1 MQEEIRQQVLSRIQ
15 RDYGLKHRNGTE
27 YMRGG
32 KCPHC
37 GKKELYTSYLKPWVL
52 RCGRQA
58 KCGQEV
64 RVRDLYDD
72 LFDDYSKHNPQTPQ
86 APHAAADAY
95 LATGR
100 GFSITPL
107 HGLYVQESYY
117 DSSKRQGTATVRFPL
132 VKGGWWERLI
142 DRPHR
147 FGKMKARFAPG
158 ESYAG
163 VWWSAGA
170 LDQLRTAREVWIVE
184 GIFDAIALLQRGIC
198 AVAAMSSNA
207 YPELSL
213 KELSAARPNDLPML
227 IWALDNEPGARS
239 YTIKHIRRAEKLG
252 YRCKAA
258 QIEQTGDRKT
268 DWNDLHLRAQAAED
282 GDSVWAEDL
291 ELARHNGALLLART
305 AMDKGLIMY
314 ERSKNVEF
322 HIEHGSRLF
331 WFQFDPLRFEKLC
344 RERVGDR
351 DLADEDELEAEE
363 LAKLQRA
370 SASVVQIANC
380 YPEALYFQKNDA
392 TDESWYF
399 FRVDFPHD
407 APSVKGTF
415 TGAQIASATEFKK
428 RLLGL
433 AQGALFSGTGKHL
446 DKLMDAQTFG
456 IKDVAT
462 VDFVGYSPEHKS
474 YIFGDMAVRDGV
486 LTVANSEDY
495 FEFPKLRVK
504 TTQRSIRLDIQRDHE
519 AYRTE
524 WLNWLWTCFGTNGI
538 VALTFWFGSL
548 FANQI
553 RSSHM
558 SFPYLEATG
567 EAGAGKTTLLTFLW
581 KLLARSDYEGFDP
594 VKSSKAGRA
603 RAMGQISGMPIVLL
617 EADRSDNGDRS
628 QSKSFDWDEFKPCYN
643 GGSLATR
650 GVRNAG
656 NETYEP
662 PFRGTLVISQNAP
675 VDASE
680 AMLGRIVKLHFKKP
694 NATTAS
700 RQAAEN
706 LNALQV
712 EDVSH
717 FLLKSVRAEAAVMDK
732 FNERVRFYEARL
744 RENKDL
750 RMERLIKNHSQMLAL
765 LDGLRLV
772 IDVPEEMVIET
783 RKVLTSMAMERQ
795 SAISADHPLV
805 NEFWET
811 YEYLESIGA
820 GERPVVNH
828 SRDPQRIAI
837 NLNDFLARAAQHNQP
852 VPDLKV
858 LRNYLR
864 DSRRHKLIDANLTV
878 NSAIKLDS
886 LGKGAAIRC
895 WVFGK

>member
-1 MQEEIRQQVLSRIQ
+1 MQEEIRQQVLSRIE
-15 RDYGLKHRNGTE
+15 RDYGLKHRNGTP

-37 GKKELYTSYLKPWVL
+37 GKKELYTSFQTPWVL

-72 LFDDYSKHNPQTPQ
+72 LFDDYSKSNPQTPQ

-100 GFSITPL
+100 GFNVKPL
-107 HGLYVQESYY
+107 QGLYTQEDYY
-117 DSSKRQGTATVRFPL
+117 DRAKRQGTATVRFPL

-163 VWWSAGA
+163 VWWGAAA

-184 GIFDAIALLQRGIC
+184 GIFDAIALLQHGIC

-213 KELSAARPNDLPML
+213 KELRDARPNDLPVL
-227 IWALDNEPGARS
+227 VWALDNEPGARG
-239 YTIKHIRRAEKLG
+239 YTAKHIRRAEKLG

-258 QIEQTGDRKT
+258 QIEQTGEKKT

-282 GDSVWAEDL
+282 GDSQWQADIDL
-291 ELARHNGALLLART
+291 ALHNGALLLART

-314 ERSKNVEF
+314 EREKNTEF
-322 HIEHGSRLF
+322 HLEHNSRLY
-331 WFQFDPLRFEKLC
+331 WFEFDALRYEKLC
-344 RERVGDR
+344 RERAVDR
-351 DLADEDELEAEE
+351 DLASEDELEAEE
-363 LAKLQRA
+363 LSKIQRA
-370 SASVVQIANC
+370 SASIRQIANC
-380 YPEALYFQKNDA
+380 YPEALYFQKHDA

-428 RLLGL
+428 RLLSL

-446 DKLMDAQTFG
+446 DRVMDAQTFG

-462 VDFVGYSPEHKS
+462 VDFVGYSPDHKA
-474 YIFGDMAVRDGV
+474 YIFGDLAVRNGEV
-486 LTVANSEDY
+486 TMANAEDY
-495 FEFPKLRVK
+495 FEFPKLRIK
-504 TTQRSIRLDIQRDHE
+504 TTQRSIRMDIQRDHE

-524 WLNWLWTCFGTNGI
+524 WLQWLWTCFGTNGM

-553 RSSHM
+553 RTAHK
-558 SFPYLEATG
+558 SFPFLEATG

-594 VKSSKAGRA
+594 AKSSKAGRA
-603 RAMGQISGMPIVLL
+603 RAMGQTSGMPVVLL
-617 EADRSDNGDRS
+617 EADRDAPDKAHA
-628 QSKSFDWDEFKPCYN
+628 KSFEWDELKDYY
-643 GGSLATR
+643 GGGTLATR
-650 GVRNAG
+650 GVRNGG

-662 PFRGTLVISQNAP
+662 PFRGTIVISQNAA

-680 AMLGRIVKLHFKKP
+680 AIMTRIVKLHFRKP
-694 NATTAS
+694 NATTES
-700 RQAAEN
+700 RLAADN

-712 EDVSH
+712 EDLSH
-717 FLLKSVRAEAAVMDK
+717 FLIKAVRAEAQVMEK
-732 FNERVRFYEARL
+732 FGERVRFYEAKL

-765 LDGLRLV
+765 LDGLRLI
-772 IDVPEEMVIET
+772 IDIPEDMVTAT
-783 RKVLTSMAMERQ
+783 RKALVAMAMERQ
-795 SAISADHPLV
+795 SAVSADHPLV
-805 NEFWET
+805 NEFWEA
-811 YEYLESIGA
+811 YEYLESLGN

-828 SRDPQRIAI
+828 SRDPQRIAV
-837 NLNDFLARAAQHNQP
+837 NLNDFIAKAAHHSQP
-852 VPDLKV
+852 VADLKL
-858 LRNYLR
+858 LRAYLR
-864 DSRRHKLIDANLTV
+864 DSRRYKLVDTNLTV
-878 NSAIKLDS
+878 NSAIKTNS
-886 LGKGAAIRC
+886 TGGGVAVRC
-895 WVFGK
+895 WVFKK